1 MKVNR
6 VCTVGM
12 VDESY
17 DSLTTLLHFESR
29 SRNHTIITDMA
40 SFDARIDL
48 KIDRLDVD
56 FVVINV
62 FI

>member
-1 MKVNR
+1 
-6 VCTVGM
+6 M
-12 VDESY
+12 VDEPD
-17 DSLTTLLHFESR
+17 DSLTSLLHLESR
-29 SRNHTIITDMA
+29 SRNHTIITDMT
-40 SFDARIDL
+40 SFDARIDF